1 MEKIIEKTETVK
13 LFKTIFK
20 NPNYKN
26 SFNFQLNKSGK
37 LIELAEQENNYKKF
51 LCKQVLFASELKR
64 FHLNIRFIQ
73 V

>member
-37 LIELAEQENNYKKF
+37 LIKLAEQEKHDKEF
-51 LCKQVLFASELKR
+51 LCKCCSFQNLSAFS
-64 FHLNIRFIQ
+64 
-73 V
+73 